1 MRDGGLIPPG
11 STMLRLFRPNA
22 DFVSGA
28 KRLIRVAE
36 LLGLFWLCPD
46 AALDF
51 FEDHGR
57 QCVLLVIHAQYKAQM
72 AKIGKGV
79 KKCVFYEL

>member
-1 MRDGGLIPPG
+1 
-11 STMLRLFRPNA
+11 
-22 DFVSGA
+22 
-28 KRLIRVAE
+28 

-57 QCVLLVIHAQYKAQM
+57 QCVLLVIHAQYKAQT
-72 AKIGKGV
+72 AEIGKGV